1 VREVRDGGHRRA
13 VLPPMRRDPAR
24 PGGPRRVGV
33 GTAGRRRA
41 GGRRGVAGDGPA
53 QTAPPKKRSI
63 VPWIIGILVVLLL
76 GVAGIAVAGYVFR
89 DEIREFV
96 KSKLEANGRPARRP
110 VVENSNTNSSTN
122 TRAGTN
128 SNSTNANSP
137 DNSNSETKKEPPA
150 FVPPADAVQ
159 FTNSR
164 QNLDGDLAEHYV
176 GFSFY
181 YPRTW
186 TKDPKAGI
194 HGATSFAK
202 VDRQFSDSTGDF
214 IQERALFNWY
224 PSKGSYEADQPD
236 FPAGS
241 QR

>member
-1 VREVRDGGHRRA
+1 
-13 VLPPMRRDPAR
+13 MTTPA
-24 PGGPRRVGV
+24 
-33 GTAGRRRA
+33 
-41 GGRRGVAGDGPA
+41 
-53 QTAPPKKRSI
+53 
-63 VPWIIGILVVLLL
+63 
-76 GVAGIAVAGYVFR
+76 
-89 DEIREFV
+89 
-96 KSKLEANGRPARRP
+96 N
-110 VVENSNTNSSTN
+110 ENSNNNSGTN
-122 TRAGTN
+122 TKATSSSANPTN
-128 SNSTNANSP
+128 TSGAA
-137 DNSNSETKKEPPA
+137 NSNSETKKEPPA

-236 FPAGS
+236 FPAYAKKVTDQLTKGLPNYAEVS
-241 QR
+241 RGETTVNAYRAYEVRFKGEFKNGTKSLPYWGRVIFLPPGAESAKAGVTIVMLATSYAPGVTGAADVGVKGELAMILDSFRFAPRS